1 MPGDHCRQ
9 ICSGL
14 GFGFFYFVFLFQQ
27 SCRVLYK
34 DELKVFQK
42 DHEMME
48 ALGGA
53 QSRVS
58 SEVTPGLRALSGE
71 VWKAFEDGEHTTCYS
86 VFLSS
91 WGRSFIFYLVG
102 PSRVQ
107 DVPIM
112 FHHPTL
118 LF

>member
-1 MPGDHCRQ
+1 MPADLLG
-9 ICSGL
+9 SGW
-14 GFGFFYFVFLFQQ
+14 FCFVCLFQQ

-34 DELKVFQK
+34 EELKGFQK
-42 DHEMME
+42 DYEMME
-48 ALGGA
+48 TLGGA
-53 QSRVS
+53 ESRDS
-58 SEVTPGLRALSGE
+58 SEVTLGLRALSGE

-91 WGRSFIFYLVG
+91 WGRSFTFYLAG

-107 DVPIM
+107 GVPIM